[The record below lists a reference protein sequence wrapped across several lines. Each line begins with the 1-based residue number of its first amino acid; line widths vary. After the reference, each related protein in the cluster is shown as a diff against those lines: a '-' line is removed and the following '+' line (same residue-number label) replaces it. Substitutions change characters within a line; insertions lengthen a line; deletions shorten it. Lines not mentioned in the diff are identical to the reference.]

1 MSAQFGSWNMN
12 GEPVDQK
19 YQDKVASLLEMYG
32 PDGRGS
38 YSEGDICFQ
47 YHSFRTTKESHWEK
61 QPYVSPS
68 GLVFMWDGRLD
79 NRDELLAETG
89 LTSLGDITDVSI
101 VVAIYEQQGVKSFAR
116 LAGDWALSIWD
127 PSNRSLTLARD
138 FMGLRPLYY
147 SAGNSSVRWSTVLD
161 PLVLLAD
168 RPFAL
173 NEEYLAGWFAQF
185 PLSHLTPY
193 IGIHAVGPSRFIVIK
208 NRAVTVTKYWEF
220 HPSAEFSCRS
230 DRECEEHFRKLFTES
245 VRRRLRSNTTVGAE
259 LSGGMDS
266 SSIVCMADELFAGCG
281 TPQFRVQTI
290 SYYTDADPNWDDKNF
305 FTIVEQKRGQAGC
318 HVDVTEA
325 DDSCLPATT
334 PGFSVTPGSNGRPGK
349 ATQELAAY
357 LHSQRIRVLLS
368 GIGGDEVLG
377 GVPTPLPELANLFAE
392 GHLRGW
398 LQQAVTWALVL
409 RRPVVPLL
417 AETLH
422 RFLPSR
428 LKPVPEC
435 MRPPSWM
442 DAGFAKRNRK
452 ALNGYPRRL
461 HLRGPTP
468 SFQDNLNTLEVLR
481 RQIAW
486 SGVPSEPLCEK
497 RYPYLDRD
505 LLSFLF
511 SLPPSQ
517 LLRPNQRRSLMRR
530 ALAGILPAEILSRKR
545 KAYLARKPLVDFLR
559 ELPLL
564 LALTE
569 QMAARGS
576 HFVNLPRLRAVLHK
590 ASGGE
595 DTVPVAALTRTFVL
609 LDWLTQFAA
618 SGHWN
623 GILGRD

>member
-1 MSAQFGSWNMN
+1 MSAQFGRWNLN
-12 GEPVDQK
+12 GEPVDRD
-19 YQDKVASLLEMYG
+19 YQDKVASLLGVYG
-32 PDGRGS
+32 PDDHESHCGR
-38 YSEGDICFQ
+38 DICFQ
-47 YHSFRTTKESHWEK
+47 YHSFWTTKESHGEK
-61 QPYVSPS
+61 QPYVGSS

-79 NRDELLAETG
+79 NREELLSEIR
-89 LTSLGDITDVSI
+89 LTSSRDVTDLSI
-101 VVAIYEQQGVKSFAR
+101 VVALYEQRGVKSFAR

-127 PSNRSLTLARD
+127 PSDRSLTLARD

-147 SAGNSSVRWSTVLD
+147 CVGNSSVRWSTVLD
-161 PLVLLAD
+161 PLVIFAD
-168 RPFAL
+168 QPFAL

-193 IGIHAVGPSRFIVIK
+193 VGINAVDPSTFVAIRG
-208 NRAVTVTKYWEF
+208 RTVTVTKYWEF
-220 HPSAEFSCRS
+220 RPNTELLRRT
-230 DRECEEHFRKLFTES
+230 DGEYEEHFRKLFAES

-290 SYYTDADPNWDDKNF
+290 SYYTDFDPNWNDKKF
-305 FTIVEQKRGQAGC
+305 FTIVEQKRGQPGC
-318 HVDVTEA
+318 HVDVTEL
-325 DDSCLPATT
+325 DDSCLPTT
-334 PGFSVTPGSNGRPGK
+334 TKGFPVTPGSNGKPGK
-349 ATQELAAY
+349 ATQELAGY
-357 LHSQRIRVLLS
+357 LHSHEIRVLLS

-377 GVPTPLPELANLFAE
+377 GVPTPIPELANLFAE

-398 LQQAVTWALVL
+398 LQQTVTWALVL

-417 AETLH
+417 AETVC
-422 RFLPSR
+422 RFLPSS
-428 LKPVPEC
+428 LKAVPEH

-442 DAGFAKRNRK
+442 DDGFAKRNRK
-452 ALNGYPRRL
+452 ALSGYPRRL
-461 HLRGPTP
+461 RVRGSTP

-497 RYPYLDRD
+497 RYPFLDRE

-530 ALAGILPAEILSRKR
+530 ALVGILPVEILTRKR

-564 LALTE
+564 LTLTE
-569 QMAARGS
+569 QMAAPSS
-576 HFVNLPRLRAVLHK
+576 HFVDPQRLRVVLRK
-590 ASGGE
+590 AFGGE
-595 DTVPVAALTRTFVL
+595 DTLPVAALTRTFVL
-609 LDWLTQFAA
+609 LDWLTQIAA

-623 GILGRD
+623 GSLGRD